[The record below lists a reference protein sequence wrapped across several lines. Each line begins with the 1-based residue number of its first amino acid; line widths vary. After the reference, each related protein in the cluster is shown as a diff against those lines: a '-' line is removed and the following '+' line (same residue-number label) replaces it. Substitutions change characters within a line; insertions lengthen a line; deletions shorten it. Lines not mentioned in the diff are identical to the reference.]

1 MAQFGKFLA
10 NEATTEKKKFLDLRS
25 AEQRLDDL
33 YFKDFQVDENYPA
46 FSTLLKIIF
55 TLSHVQGSVEQGFND
70 NNMVLKDNIS
80 NMSVIASRFL
90 KNYMRVNTVEP
101 SNMQINRDLLK
112 SVKASRQ
119 RYQIH
124 LEDQRKESK
133 KKEKCNELIQVENE
147 LKTINSECTTLEK
160 VISTFNAEIFEKLKS
175 AAKTA
180 SNELRCKMVV
190 VEIDALKRKCD
201 EKEDQL
207 VVLRKRAKELQDSKN
222 NFNV

>member
-180 SNELRCKMVV
+180 LNELRCKMVV

>member
-1 MAQFGKFLA
+1 M
-10 NEATTEKKKFLDLRS
+10 ER
-25 AEQRLDDL
+25 
-33 YFKDFQVDENYPA
+33 
-46 FSTLLKIIF
+46 
-55 TLSHVQGSVEQGFND
+55 GFND
-70 NNMVLKDNIS
+70 NNVLLKDNIS
-80 NMSVIASRFL
+80 NVSVIARRFL
-90 KNYMRVNTVEP
+90 KNYMRVSNVEP
-101 SNMQINRDLLK
+101 SDMQISRDLLK

-207 VVLRKRAKELQDSKN
+207 VVLRKRAKELQDKKN
-222 NFNV
+222 NFNVYHAQQLIDINVFCFFTCSVLYCSNV

>member
-1 MAQFGKFLA
+1 MKLQLGRKNFSISKVQSV
-10 NEATTEKKKFLDLRS
+10 LRTCNFKS
-25 AEQRLDDL
+25 DL
-33 YFKDFQVDENYPA
+33 YFKDFKVHENYPA

-55 TLSHVQGSVEQGFND
+55 TLSHGQISVERGFSD
-70 NNMVLKDNIS
+70 NNVLLKDNS
-80 NMSVIASRFL
+80 NVSVIARRFL
-90 KNYMRVNTVEP
+90 KNRMRVNNVEP
-101 SNMQINRDLLK
+101 SDMQISRELLK

-119 RYQIH
+119 RYQIY

-133 KKEKCNELIQVENE
+133 KKEKSNELIQVENG

-160 VISTFNAEIFEKLKS
+160 VISTFNTEIFEKLKS
-175 AAKTA
+175 ASKTT

-207 VVLRKRAKELQDSKN
+207 VVLRKRAKQL
-222 NFNV
+222 